1 VDVLPQGR
9 HFLQVVRHSFMFC
22 GGRCAIISGLKYNG
36 SCAGVTLFA
45 HQLGAAS
52 RFSGQFPYKANGHGR
67 AMLAPTRVFRQS
79 APRVPIWEPSAF
91 FISCFLIKLVKKPE
105 TKVIHL
111 RKLGIPADK
120 AYQWANSRLGYWRI
134 AGSPDLKCSITNE
147 RLAAAGYFSVLNYYE
162 SLHLC
167 G

>member
-1 VDVLPQGR
+1 MCRGDIVCP
-9 HFLQVVRHSFMFC
+9 
-22 GGRCAIISGLKYNG
+22 
-36 SCAGVTLFA
+36 
-45 HQLGAAS
+45 
-52 RFSGQFPYKANGHGR
+52 
-67 AMLAPTRVFRQS
+67 PTWRS
-79 APRVPIWEPSAF
+79 IAF
-91 FISCFLIKLVKKPE
+91 FKAVSLQGKRTGASNARPYESFSTVCAEGSHMGTLGVLHFMLFDCPVNSITRLTAMHRSQPLFQHIVQLLIKLVKKPG

-147 RLAAAGYFSVLNYYE
+147 RLAAAGYFSILNYYE
-162 SLHLC
+162 SLHSC

>member
-1 VDVLPQGR
+1 
-9 HFLQVVRHSFMFC
+9 M
-22 GGRCAIISGLKYNG
+22 
-36 SCAGVTLFA
+36 FA

-52 RFSGQFPYKANGHGR
+52 RFSRQFPYKANGHGR
-67 AMLAPTRVFRQS
+67 AMLASTRVFRQS

-120 AYQWANSRLGYWRI
+120 AYQWSNSRLGYWRI

-147 RLAAAGYFSVLNYYE
+147 RLAAAGYFSILNYYE